1 MSAASI
7 VQGSIAA
14 PKYPRYGSALQLAAG
29 APVVV
34 SVADAAITS
43 NSIVVCWGIGV
54 ADATSTVFNVDEVV
68 AGVGFAIR
76 CRDAATANKRVG
88 WAVLQY

>member
-7 VQGSIAA
+7 VQGSISA
-14 PKYPRYGSALQLAAG
+14 PKYPRYGSSVQLAAG

-34 SVADAAITS
+34 DVPDAAITA
-43 NSIVVCWGIGV
+43 NSVVVCWGIGA
-54 ADATSTVFNVDEVV
+54 ADATSFTFNVDEVI
-68 AGVGFAIR
+68 AGTGFVIR
-76 CRDAATANKRVG
+76 CRDAATANKRIG